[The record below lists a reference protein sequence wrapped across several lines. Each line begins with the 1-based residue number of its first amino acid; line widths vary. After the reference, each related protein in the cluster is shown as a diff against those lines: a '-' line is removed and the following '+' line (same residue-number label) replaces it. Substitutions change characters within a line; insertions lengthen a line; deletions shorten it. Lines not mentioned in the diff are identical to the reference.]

1 MNSDIIRSRLIT
13 NTKRHIEYHRSL
25 PSTNTYLMRLASV
38 NSSGYLYTAVIAGR
52 QTAGRGR
59 FSRSFYS
66 PEDAGLYMSILL
78 PCPPFMADRL
88 PLTVMVGIA
97 AAEAVEAVSGV
108 PVRLKWVNDL
118 IAGGKKLGGI
128 LCESS
133 VDAEGTR
140 YIVAG
145 IGINITDAGFPP
157 EIAGIA
163 VSLDRLG
170 GYAEPGL
177 LAAELLCRIDA
188 NIEKPKDEILA
199 IYRERM
205 TLIGQRICFSGAVNG
220 EGIILGIDETGKLL
234 VQTENGRIALNS
246 GEITQKIMI

>member
-1 MNSDIIRSRLIT
+1 M
-13 NTKRHIEYHRSL
+13 
-25 PSTNTYLMRLASV
+25 SV
-38 NSSGYLYTAVIAGR
+38 
-52 QTAGRGR
+52 
-59 FSRSFYS
+59 
-66 PEDAGLYMSILL
+66 LL
-78 PCPPFMADRL
+78 PCPAYAADNL
-88 PLTVMVGIA
+88 PLTVTIGIA

-133 VDAEGTR
+133 VDAGGTR

-157 EIAGIA
+157 EIADIA

-170 GYAEPGL
+170 GYTKPEL
-177 LAAELLCRIDA
+177 LAAELLCRIDMNMA
-188 NIEKPKDEILA
+188 KPRDEKLA
-199 IYRERM
+199 VYRERM
-205 TLIGQRICFSGAVNG
+205 TLIGQRIGFSGAVNG

-234 VQTENGRIALNS
+234 VQTENGRIALDS
-246 GEITQKIMI
+246 GEITHKIVT

>member
-13 NTKRHIEYHRSL
+13 NTKRHIEYHPSL
-25 PSTNTYLMRLASV
+25 PSTNTYLMRLASA
-38 NSSGYLYTAVIAGR
+38 NSSGYLYSAVIAGR

-59 FSRSFYS
+59 FNRFFYS
-66 PEDAGLYMSILL
+66 PEGAGLYMSVLL
-78 PCPPFMADRL
+78 PCPAYAADNL
-88 PLTVMVGIA
+88 PLTVTVGVS

-133 VDAEGTR
+133 SDAEGAR

-157 EIAGIA
+157 EIADTA

-170 GYAEPGL
+170 GYIQPEL

-188 NIEKPKDEILA
+188 NMAKPKNENLTL
-199 IYRERM
+199 YRARM

-220 EGIILGIDETGKLL
+220 EGIILGIDEAGKLL
-234 VQTENGRIALNS
+234 VQTENGSIALDS
-246 GEITQKIMI
+246 GEITQKIII

>member
-13 NTKRHIEYHRSL
+13 NTKRHIEYHHSL

-38 NSSGYLYTAVIAGR
+38 NSSDYLYAAVIAGR

-59 FSRSFYS
+59 FTRSFYS
-66 PEDAGLYMSILL
+66 PEGAGLYMSVLL
-78 PCPPFMADRL
+78 PCPPYTADSL
-88 PLTVMVGIA
+88 PLTITVGIA
-97 AAEAVEAVSGV
+97 AAEAVETVSGV

-133 VDAEGTR
+133 TDAEGTR

-157 EIAGIA
+157 GIADTA

-170 GYAEPGL
+170 GYTVPEL
-177 LAAELLCRIDA
+177 LAAELLCRIDVHLD
-188 NIEKPKDEILA
+188 KPKDEILA
-199 IYRERM
+199 KYRERM
-205 TLIGQRICFSGAVNG
+205 TLIGQRISFSGAVNG
-220 EGIILGIDETGKLL
+220 EGIILGIDETAKLL
-234 VQTENGRIALNS
+234 VQTENGRIALDS